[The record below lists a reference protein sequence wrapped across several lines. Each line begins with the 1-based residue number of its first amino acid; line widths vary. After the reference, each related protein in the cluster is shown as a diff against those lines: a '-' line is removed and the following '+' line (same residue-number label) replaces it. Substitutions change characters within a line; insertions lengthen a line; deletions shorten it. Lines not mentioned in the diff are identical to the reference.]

1 MSHLLWKSYWEN
13 DVDRFRR
20 LLAPTSYNAQSL
32 SKSPAIGGSGALFGG
47 SPGLPGTSPRPANK
61 QRRVS
66 GHPQTPGKSKDGNT
80 HLGRTEVN
88 SRDHAGL
95 TVLLRAASS
104 TDPNAHQFVQAL
116 VEHPA
121 IDLYVQDPESGW
133 NALHRSLYAG
143 NVSIARLLL
152 EKERVD
158 LTSHNLNAVNK
169 VGLLIK
175 TKDHEGN
182 SPFDVYNSTIAARSL
197 KGLENGSN
205 SDSDADSVDSGGDGL
220 HYMGKTSHG
229 LRSSIDGDELFVF
242 GSNKNVSLGVGDEDD
257 RQYPDR
263 IHLSRPELLVHRLYH
278 SHLDEQDEEA
288 PSLLKLDEIPTL
300 VRNRPLVIQD
310 VSMSKLHSAILTTD
324 PVSNLYV
331 CGVGRGGRLGLGDEN
346 TQFRFV
352 PVEGP
357 FIDKRIHQVALGQ
370 NHTMAVVDNGEL
382 WTWGLNSASQLG
394 YALPPPMKADEEPM
408 SLTPRQVFG
417 SLKKEVVLGVAASAN
432 HSVAHTGNSLF
443 TWGRNVG
450 QLALMDADS
459 RSLDIQHTPRKVAA
473 SLLAA
478 PIEMVSAIDKATI
491 CLLSN
496 HTVWVFSHYG
506 YNLVKFPFPDV
517 FANNIS
523 MTRYESGGRREIDHI
538 TAGGETIAA
547 VTARGDLFTFHLND
561 KGDPSQSAASTTNPV
576 KIKNA
581 LTQPQCVWDSRKD
594 GVVSV
599 GVGEHG
605 SVIICTESG
614 AVWNRVK
621 RTKGKL
627 TGFSASSGTKR
638 KDFKFQR
645 VPYITN
651 CVAVRSSIFGA
662 FAAIRKDSK
671 VMAEEIEIEGQSL
684 RDDIGSLL
692 CLNGFEAPQ
701 HHPEAKGSQKTWET
715 AIIREKRD
723 PVPYEIL
730 RSADIEKDLGR
741 WLETNS
747 FRYDDMNMAICSSSL
762 PDIKIPVHSWALAGR
777 SPVLR
782 HALSE
787 LRERGSV
794 FSTDSFGL
802 EVVDDRVLLTLFEV
816 DIYTVLNVVV
826 HAYQDRFVPVW
837 KYTREAPP
845 LAFRFRQVRTELMK
859 VATNLALPK
868 LEAAVRLQTG
878 AEESLDSDFKQAI
891 LDPSFFDD
899 GDVIIEL
906 DGEDVMAHSQLLCQR
921 CPFFEALFNGRS
933 QGQWLAGRR
942 DGMDS
947 AEKIRVDLS
956 HIDPETFKY
965 VMSFIYAD
973 IGREL
978 FDTVSVSN
986 LDELSELVLDV
997 MSAANELMLDR
1008 LSQVCQGLIGKF
1020 VTTRNISNLLNEISP
1035 CSITEFKDTGLEYIC
1050 LQLESML
1057 ENHLLDDLDE
1067 DLLLELDE
1075 VVRDNQLARFP
1086 FVRSGRAELLLHESH
1101 PELAADIDEERQAR
1115 IKEMAYKAS
1124 QRDDEKKL
1132 SSSFKARMGS
1142 LDEGSPLQT
1151 PDTTRRKY
1159 RGGRNEPFSPSLR
1172 PKQSQADMIFD
1183 MEDENGSLSAKPRS
1197 PLNEAVN
1204 LRSPPELDDMPQL
1217 PKAWR
1222 ESKGKELVGS
1232 AISPVPHAFSMS
1244 PESQPFELG
1253 SLKTPGSGMSKP
1265 GAPWSASKL
1274 ATSKLDLKDIMSEAS
1289 TSALTAGLQA
1299 QRKQEAAANKPQ
1311 TKVSQK
1317 ERKRQLQALAAAEA
1331 AAKDESTN
1339 HVPWES
1345 VPEGGRP
1352 APWKAASPAPKT
1364 SLKEAMSA
1372 ETNMPKG
1379 VSANA
1384 KPLVASETRART
1396 ATRRTASPDT
1406 RFPGQG
1412 RTNSSP
1418 AIVAG
1423 PSTEQQPK
1431 KPLVPHSKSY
1441 ITPAPKAEPTLGF
1454 SMADIIGQQKREQE
1468 AVKEAVARRSLQE
1481 IQQEQAFQEWWDQES
1496 RRTQEEEARRKQKE
1510 GREKDKDNKGTKR
1523 GGRRGRGGKAKGTGE
1538 AATNSGQSGANGSRG
1553 GGTAGSSNTTTRGSG
1568 GGRGGGGVG
1577 GGRGR
1582 GGKGRGNKPQ
1592 AA

>member
-1 MSHLLWKSYWEN
+1 MSHLLWKYYWEN

-20 LLAPTSYNAQSL
+20 LLAPTSYNAQAV
-32 SKSPAIGGSGALFGG
+32 SKSPAIGGGVGFGG
-47 SPGLPGTSPRPANK
+47 SPGGPGTSPRPAAK
-61 QRRVS
+61 QRRTS
-66 GHPQTPGKSKDGNT
+66 GHPQTPAKYRDANT
-80 HLGRTEVN
+80 NIGRAEIN

-104 TDPNAHQFVQAL
+104 TDANAHEFVRAL

-121 IDLYVQDPESGW
+121 IDLYAQDPESGW
-133 NALHRSLYAG
+133 NALHRSLYSG

-158 LTSHNLNAVNK
+158 LTSHNLSAVNK

-197 KGLENGSN
+197 KNTDDGSS
-205 SDSDADSVDSGGDGL
+205 SDSDADSIDSAGDGT
-220 HYMGKTSHG
+220 HHMIKVSHG
-229 LRSSIDGDELFVF
+229 LHSSIEGDELFVF
-242 GSNKNVSLGVGDEDD
+242 GSNKNMSLGVGDEDD
-257 RQYPDR
+257 RQYPER
-263 IHLSRPELLVHRLYH
+263 IHLARPELLLHRFYH
-278 SHLDEQDEEA
+278 SHLDSRDMEA
-288 PSLLKLDEIPTL
+288 PSALDLDEVPTV

-310 VSMSKLHSAILTTD
+310 VAMSKLHSAILTTD
-324 PVSNLYV
+324 PVSNLYI

-346 TQFRFV
+346 TQFKFV
-352 PVEGP
+352 PVQGP
-357 FIDKRIHQVALGQ
+357 FIDKKVHQVALGQ
-370 NHTMAVVDNGEL
+370 NHTMAVAGNGEL
-382 WTWGLNSASQLG
+382 WTWGLNSSSQLG

-417 SLKKEVVLGVAASAN
+417 SLKKEIVLGVAASAN
-432 HSVAHTGNSLF
+432 HSVAHTGSSLF

-459 RSLDIQHTPRKVAA
+459 RSLDVQHTPRKVAA

-478 PIEMVSAIDKATI
+478 PVEMVSAIDKATI

-517 FANNIS
+517 FTNHTLTTSSYSN
-523 MTRYESGGRREIDHI
+523 RYDPGRREISSI
-538 TAGGETIAA
+538 ASGGETIAA
-547 VTARGDLFTFHLND
+547 VTARGDLFTLNLNH
-561 KGDPSQSAASTTNPV
+561 KGDPSQSVASTTNPV

-581 LTQPQCVWDSRKD
+581 LTQPQCIWDSRKD
-594 GVVSV
+594 GVASV

-621 RTKGKL
+621 RTKGKMAGFAEP
-627 TGFSASSGTKR
+627 TGVKR
-638 KDFKFQR
+638 NDFKFQR

-671 VMAEEIEIEGQSL
+671 VMAQEIQIAEKSL
-684 RDDIGSLL
+684 CDDIGSLL
-692 CLNGFEAPQ
+692 CLNDFELPEPQ
-701 HHPEAKGSQKTWET
+701 GDIKKARKAWDL
-715 AIIREKRD
+715 AIAREKRGAT
-723 PVPYEIL
+723 PYQIL
-730 RSADIEKDLGR
+730 RSVDIEADLQR
-741 WLETNS
+741 WLELH
-747 FRYDDMNMAICSSSL
+747 FFQYDDLNMNICTSSL
-762 PDIKIPVHSWALAGR
+762 PEIKIPVHSWVLAGR
-777 SPVLR
+777 SSVLR
-782 HALSE
+782 QGLSE
-787 LRERGSV
+787 LRIQGST
-794 FSTDSFGL
+794 FSTEAFSIERIGDKA
-802 EVVDDRVLLTLFEV
+802 LLTLFEV

-826 HAYQDRFVPVW
+826 HAYQDKFVPVW

-845 LAFRFRQVRTELMK
+845 QAFRFRQVRAELMK
-859 VATNLALPK
+859 VATRLALPK

-878 AEESLDSDFKQAI
+878 VEESLDTDFKQAI
-891 LDPSFFDD
+891 SDPSFFDD
-899 GDVIIEL
+899 GDIIIEL
-906 DGEDVMAHSQLLCQR
+906 DGEEVIVHSQLLCQR
-921 CPFFEALFNGRS
+921 CPFFEGLFHGRS

-947 AEKIRVDLS
+947 ADRIRVDLN
-956 HIDPETFKY
+956 HMDPETFHY

-973 IGREL
+973 VGQEL
-978 FDTVSVSN
+978 FDDVSAAN

-1008 LSQVCQGLIGKF
+1008 LSQVCQSLIGKF

-1035 CSITEFKDTGLEYIC
+1035 CSVTEFKDTGLEYIC

-1057 ENHLLDDLDE
+1057 ENHFLDDLDE

-1086 FVRSGRAELLLHESH
+1086 FVRSGRAELLLHEHH
-1101 PELAADIDEERQAR
+1101 PDLAADIDEERQTR
-1115 IKEMAYKAS
+1115 VKEMAFKTT
-1124 QRDDEKKL
+1124 QRDDDKKL
-1132 SSSFKARMGS
+1132 SSSFKARIGS

-1151 PDTTRRKY
+1151 PDTTRRKS
-1159 RGGRNEPFSPSLR
+1159 RTARNEPFSPSLR
-1172 PKQSQADMIFD
+1172 PKQSQVDLIFD
-1183 MEDENGSLSAKPRS
+1183 MDEEDGPSLSNPRS
-1197 PLNEAVN
+1197 PMNEPSNSGLPVDT
-1204 LRSPPELDDMPQL
+1204 EDMPQL
-1217 PKAWR
+1217 PKVWR
-1222 ESKGKELVGS
+1222 EPKGKEP
-1232 AISPVPHAFSMS
+1232 ADIAQSPATNAFSLS
-1244 PESQPFELG
+1244 PLSQPSDLG
-1253 SLKTPGSGMSKP
+1253 TSKSLRGVASKF
-1265 GAPWSASKL
+1265 GAPWASSTL

-1289 TSALTAGLQA
+1289 STSTLTAGLQA
-1299 QRKQEAAANKPQ
+1299 QKTKDAAANKPQ
-1311 TKVSQK
+1311 AKVSQK
-1317 ERKRQLQALAAAEA
+1317 ERKRQLQAQAAAEA
-1331 AAKDESTN
+1331 AVKDESVN
-1339 HVPWES
+1339 RVPWEP
-1345 VPEGGRP
+1345 VPAGGRP
-1352 APWKAASPAPKT
+1352 APWKTTSPGPNA
-1364 SLKEAMSA
+1364 SLKETMMMEAKI
-1372 ETNMPKG
+1372 PG
-1379 VSANA
+1379 PVSVNAN
-1384 KPLVASETRART
+1384 PLVASETKPKS

-1406 RFPGQG
+1406 RFPGQS

-1423 PSTEQQPK
+1423 SSISQPK

-1441 ITPAPKAEPTLGF
+1441 ITPAPKAEATLGF

-1468 AVKEAVARRSLQE
+1468 AVKEAVAKRSLQE
-1481 IQQEQAFQEWWDQES
+1481 IQQEQAFQEWWDEES

-1510 GREKDKDNKGTKR
+1510 TRDKESKGAR
-1523 GGRRGRGGKAKGTGE
+1523 RGRRGRGGKAKNTGDMV
-1538 AATNSGQSGANGSRG
+1538 ADGGQSAASG
-1553 GGTAGSSNTTTRGSG
+1553 GGSGAVAGTTTSNRGSG
-1568 GGRGGGGVG
+1568 GGRVG

-1582 GGKGRGNKPQ
+1582 GNKGRGNKTQ